1 MPDNTFVANRSA
13 PPLAVSEDERRR
25 LETWTRSRVIPQRDV
40 QRAKVILLA
49 AEGVPNHEIAAR
61 TGCSQP
67 TVRLWRSRFSERGL
81 AGLQEREGR
90 GHPFTYTEDD
100 VARIIATTLKGP
112 PAGSTHWSTRT
123 MAAHLGMSA
132 STVER
137 IWREHRLQPHLVS
150 TFKYSNDPQLEAKVT
165 DIVGLYLNP
174 PERAIVLCVDE
185 KTMIQALDRTQPL
198 LPMKP
203 GQVARH
209 THDYVRN
216 GTTDLYAALDVATGN
231 VTHQFTERH
240 RAIEFLDFLK
250 LVARTYPRKELHL
263 VVDNSSTHETK
274 EVFAWLQKHPRIHLH
289 FTPTSSSWMN
299 QVETWFSLLNSRAIR
314 RGAFKN
320 VHSLRDA
327 IQRFLDAWNDAAHP
341 FKWVKTADDIMAKA
355 KRKDSSDS
363 GH

>member
-1 MPDNTFVANRSA
+1 M
-13 PPLAVSEDERRR
+13 
-25 LETWTRSRVIPQRDV
+25 
-40 QRAKVILLA
+40 ILLA
-49 AEGVPNHEIAAR
+49 AEGIPNHEIAAR

-67 TVRLWRSRFSERGL
+67 TVRLWRSRFSERGIG
-81 AGLQEREGR
+81 GLEERKGR
-90 GHPFTYTEDD
+90 GHPFTYTEED

-132 STVER
+132 STVQR

-150 TFKYSNDPQLEAKVT
+150 TFKYSNDPHLEAKVT

-174 PERAIVLCVDE
+174 PERAIVLCIDE

-231 VTHQFTERH
+231 VTPQFTERH

-263 VVDNSSTHETK
+263 VVDNSSSHETK
-274 EVFAWLQKHPRIHLH
+274 EVYGWLQKHPRIHLH
-289 FTPTSSSWMN
+289 LTPTSSSWMN

-314 RGAFKN
+314 AAPSRMCIPSATPFSLSSTPGTMPLIPSNGSRPRTTSWPRPNGKIPVIQDTRPTTITRKKKKAGAKT
-320 VHSLRDA
+320 VA
-327 IQRFLDAWNDAAHP
+327 FL
-341 FKWVKTADDIMAKA
+341 
-355 KRKDSSDS
+355 S
-363 GH
+363 

>member
-1 MPDNTFVANRSA
+1 MAENGLVAHRPASA
-13 PPLAVSEDERRR
+13 LQITDQQRID
-25 LETWTRSRVIPQRDV
+25 LEARARSRAIAQREV

-49 AEGVPNHEIAAR
+49 AEGVPNYEIASR

-67 TVRLWRSRFSERGL
+67 TVRLWRSRFSEGGV
-81 AGLQEREGR
+81 AGLEEREGR
-90 GHPFTYTEDD
+90 GHPFTYSEEDF
-100 VARIIATTLKGP
+100 ARVITTTLKGP
-112 PAGSTHWSTRT
+112 PEGSTHWSTRT
-123 MAAHLGMSA
+123 LADHLGMSR
-132 STVER
+132 STVQR
-137 IWREHRLQPHLVS
+137 IWREHRLQPHRES

-174 PERAIVLCVDE
+174 PDKALVLCVDE

-216 GTTDLYAALDVATGN
+216 GTTDLFAALDVATGA
-231 VTHQFTERH
+231 VTHKFYERH

-250 LVARTYPRKELHL
+250 LVARTYPRKEMHL
-263 VVDNSSTHETK
+263 VLDNSSTHETD
-274 EVFAWLQKHPRIHLH
+274 EVRTWLGKHPRIYLH

-299 QVETWFSLLNSRAIR
+299 QVETWFSLLSSRAIR
-314 RGAFKN
+314 RGAFKS
-320 VHSLRDA
+320 VHALRDA
-327 IQRFLDAWNDAAHP
+327 IQRFLDAWNDDCHP

-355 KRKDSSDS
+355 KRKDFNESE
-363 GH
+363 H